1 MVSKAKSCFG
11 TSRFGIEC
19 AKQLVK
25 IHRGLGMKKA
35 IVLAMA
41 AVGLVACSSM
51 PMATK
56 VAPDQAT
63 GFFSPGKDT
72 TNGTVYFVCGRH
84 TYSSW
89 LVSTKSELGG
99 CQYSVN
105 SVAYK
110 GIEKGSIGRLDLK
123 SGTYEIKQVD
133 QPLATIVPLKLEV
146 RVGEVVLVKAH
157 YDMKAGVL
165 GGAINASHV
174 FTVDYDK
181 EDVLAK
187 VKGKQPVL
195 MEPAPVQSEAK

>member
-1 MVSKAKSCFG
+1 MVSKAKSYFG
-11 TSRFGIEC
+11 ISRFRIEC
-19 AKQLVK
+19 ANQLVQ
-25 IHRGLGMKKA
+25 IHRVLSMKKA
-35 IVLAMA
+35 IALAVSA
-41 AVGLVACSSM
+41 ISLVACSSM

-56 VAPDQAT
+56 IAPEQST
-63 GFFSPGKDT
+63 GFFSAGKDAKS
-72 TNGTVYFVCGRH
+72 GTVYFTCGRH

-110 GIEKGSIGRLDLK
+110 GIEKGSIGRLDLTA
-123 SGTYEIKQVD
+123 GTYEIKQVD

-146 RVGEVVLVKAH
+146 RAGEVVLVKAH

-181 EDVLAK
+181 EDVLEK
-187 VKGKQPVL
+187 VKDKQPVL
-195 MEPAPVQSEAK
+195 MEPAPEAK